1 MDYQPIMN
9 IGMIGHVSDGKTTI
23 TRKLT
28 GTLTQKH
35 SSERQKNLTIRLGY
49 ANAKICKCSSCSEPE
64 CYFSVSSDI
73 MEYICPTCM
82 SQAKLMNHIS
92 FVDCPGHNMLMSTML
107 NGTSVMDYTI
117 LVESTANVNFPAPQT
132 IEHFKCIKSMG
143 IANILTILNKIDLIK
158 KDKATEMC
166 YKLQEFLDSHKCNS
180 KIIPTSAT
188 HEINMDIICMIL
200 ANLPKP
206 LELSNNNSKANNS
219 YQSDNKLIPLE
230 LSDNSKANNSYQSD
244 NKLPKRNI
252 DKIKMPIIRSFN
264 INKPGT
270 SVKDLQG
277 GVVGGSI
284 QYGIINK
291 SDNLFLVP
299 GMVYQ
304 EDNIFK
310 VKPIK
315 CKVESINSE
324 KNILD
329 KATSGGLI
337 GIKMNIDPGL
347 TADDGLIGNVLVD
360 KIDGIITNK
369 FQIKTNVKLSR
380 KYNYVFNIN
389 SNNINGK
396 ITKPNKSNEHIIEI
410 NLESHQYITKDDI
423 ITISVNN
430 NDNIILIDYCKFN
443 MDLPYDNIFLS

>member
-23 TRKLT
+23 PRKLT

-64 CYFSVSSDI
+64 CYFSVSSDV

-143 IANILTILNKIDLIK
+143 ITNILTILNKIDLIK
-158 KDKATEMC
+158 KDKASEMC

-206 LELSNNNSKANNS
+206 LELSNN
-219 YQSDNKLIPLE
+219 
-230 LSDNSKANNSYQSD
+230 NSKANNSYQSD

-430 NDNIILIDYCKFN
+430 NDNIILIDYFKFN

>member
-1 MDYQPIMN
+1 MN
-9 IGMIGHVSDGKTTI
+9 IGMIGHVSDGKTTL

-49 ANAKICKCSSCSEPE
+49 ANAKICKCTSCNEPE
-64 CYFSVSSDI
+64 CYFSIQSEL
-73 MEYICPTCM
+73 MEYHCPTCL
-82 SQAKLMNHIS
+82 SKAILMNHVS

-117 LVESTANVNFPAPQT
+117 LVESTANINFPAPQT

-143 IANILTILNKIDLIK
+143 ITNILTILNKIDLIK
-158 KDKATEMC
+158 KDKAIEMC
-166 YKLQEFLDSHKCNS
+166 KKLQQFLDINKCDS

-188 HEINMDIICMIL
+188 HEINIDIICMIL

-206 LELSNNNSKANNS
+206 E
-219 YQSDNKLIPLE
+219 
-230 LSDNSKANNSYQSD
+230 
-244 NKLPKRNI
+244 RNI

-270 SVKDLQG
+270 SIQDLQG

-284 QYGIINK
+284 QCGIINK
-291 SDNLFLVP
+291 LSDLLLVP
-299 GMVYQ
+299 GMVLQ
-304 EDNIFK
+304 EENVYK

-324 KNILD
+324 KNILE
-329 KATSGGLI
+329 KASSGGLV
-337 GIKMNIDPGL
+337 GIKLNIDPGL

-360 KIDGIITNK
+360 KIDGIITNQ
-369 FQIKTNVKLSR
+369 FQIKTNIKLSR
-380 KYNYVFNIN
+380 KHNYIFNIN

-396 ITKPNKSNEHIIEI
+396 ITKPNKTDEHIIEI
-410 NLESHQYITKDDI
+410 NLDLHQYITNGDI
-423 ITISVNN
+423 ITISINN
-430 NDNIILIDYCKFN
+430 NDNITLIDHCNFD
-443 MDLPYDNIFLS
+443 MTLPYDNIYVN

>member
-23 TRKLT
+23 TKKLT

-49 ANAKICKCSSCSEPE
+49 ANAKICKCTSCAEPE
-64 CYFSVSSDI
+64 CYFSVSSDV
-73 MEYICPTCM
+73 MEYLCPTCM
-82 SQAKLMNHIS
+82 SKSELKNHVS

-117 LVESTANVNFPAPQT
+117 LVESTANSNFPAPQT

-143 IANILTILNKIDLIK
+143 ITNIMTILNKIDLIK
-158 KDKATEMC
+158 KDKAIELC
-166 YKLQEFLDSHKCNS
+166 DKLQKFLDNHKCDS

-206 LELSNNNSKANNS
+206 
-219 YQSDNKLIPLE
+219 Q
-230 LSDNSKANNSYQSD
+230 
-244 NKLPKRNI
+244 RNI

-270 SVKDLQG
+270 LIKDLHG

-291 SDNLFLVP
+291 YDDLYLVP
-299 GMVYQ
+299 GMIYQ
-304 EDNIFK
+304 EDDIYK

-324 KNILD
+324 KNNLE

-337 GIKMNIDPGL
+337 GIRMNIDPGL

-369 FQIKTNVKLSR
+369 FQLKTNVKLSR
-380 KYNYVFNIN
+380 KNTYVFNIN

-396 ITKPNKSNEHIIEI
+396 ILKPVKSDEHIIEI
-410 NLESHQYITKDDI
+410 NLDSHQYITKDDV
-423 ITISVNN
+423 ITISINN
-430 NDNIILIDYCKFN
+430 NDNITLIDYCKFD
-443 MDLPYDNIFLS
+443 MTLPYDNIFLS

>member
-1 MDYQPIMN
+1 MDFQPIMN

-49 ANAKICKCSSCSEPE
+49 ANAKICKCNSCGEPE
-64 CYFSVSSDI
+64 CYFSVSSDV
-73 MEYICPTCM
+73 MEYLCPTCM
-82 SQAKLMNHIS
+82 SQAMLMNHVS

-132 IEHFKCIKSMG
+132 VEHFKCIKNMG
-143 IANILTILNKIDLIK
+143 ITNILTILNKIDLIK
-158 KDKATEMC
+158 KDKAIEMC
-166 YKLQEFLDSHKCNS
+166 VKLQDFLNSHNCKS
-180 KIIPTSAT
+180 RIIPTSAT
-188 HEINMDIICMIL
+188 HEINMDIICMVL

-206 LELSNNNSKANNS
+206 
-219 YQSDNKLIPLE
+219 Q
-230 LSDNSKANNSYQSD
+230 
-244 NKLPKRNI
+244 RNI

-270 SVKDLQG
+270 SIKDLQG

-304 EDNIFK
+304 EDNIYK

-324 KNILD
+324 KNNLD

-369 FQIKTNVKLSR
+369 FQINTNVKLSR
-380 KYNYVFNIN
+380 KHNYIFNIN

-396 ITKPNKSNEHIIEI
+396 ITKPIKTNEYIIEI
-410 NLESHQYITKDDI
+410 NLDSHQYITKDDI
-423 ITISVNN
+423 ITISTNN
-430 NDNIILIDYCKFN
+430 NDNMTLVDYCKFDMN
-443 MDLPYDNIFLS
+443 LPYDNIFF